1 MGAAVI
7 ETAVFYVIAALLI
20 GCSIMVVS
28 RRGLFSSALYLA
40 AALSLVGALFAML
53 GADFLFAVQILLYV
67 GGVLVIIAF
76 AVMLT
81 NAEQLKSE
89 PQVNRQW
96 APAFLLCLGL
106 VLMVLVGVSRHS
118 FVSVPAELGPTSKS
132 MGFLL
137 LGAQIL
143 PFEAVSLV
151 LLAALVGA
159 VMFSRKERGQT
170 PAGSDPNKEKA

>member
-1 MGAAVI
+1 MI
-7 ETAVFYVIAALLI
+7 EAGIFYLVAALLT
-20 GCSIMVVS
+20 GCAVMVVTL
-28 RRGLFSSALYLA
+28 RGLFASALYLA

-81 NAEQLKSE
+81 NSEQLKSE
-89 PQVNRQW
+89 PQTNRQW
-96 APAFLLCLGL
+96 GPALLLCLGL
-106 VLMVLVGVSRHS
+106 ILMVLVGVRRHS
-118 FVSVPAELGPTSKS
+118 FVSVPAEIGPTTKS

-137 LGAQIL
+137 LGGQIL

-151 LLAALVGA
+151 LLASLLGA

-170 PAGSDPNKEKA
+170 PAGSDPGKES